1 MLMQLPRGHLWR
13 PKLPPARDYRTRIL
27 MIYYCILVLDR
38 ANDQKFNPNGID
50 VRPLIAA
57 TARGMITQKGLTHQ
71 KQYLADLD
79 RLSRKYPM

>member
-1 MLMQLPRGHLWR
+1 
-13 PKLPPARDYRTRIL
+13 

-38 ANDQKFNPNGID
+38 ANDQKFHPNGID

-57 TARGMITQKGLTHQ
+57 TASDMITQKGLTHQ